1 MDKRIERARARH
13 ELTRLGMR
21 TIFASYYLIILIVYG
36 VPHYAKLLVSVS
48 DTPAAVSYQNQQL
61 KELSISLVFRTLL
74 MLFKLNF
81 CLLYE

>member
-13 ELTRLGMR
+13 ELTRLVMR

-48 DTPAAVSYQNQQL
+48 ATPAAVCYQNQQAAHSSW
-61 KELSISLVFRTLL
+61 KMYRTASNL
-74 MLFKLNF
+74 
-81 CLLYE
+81 EVG